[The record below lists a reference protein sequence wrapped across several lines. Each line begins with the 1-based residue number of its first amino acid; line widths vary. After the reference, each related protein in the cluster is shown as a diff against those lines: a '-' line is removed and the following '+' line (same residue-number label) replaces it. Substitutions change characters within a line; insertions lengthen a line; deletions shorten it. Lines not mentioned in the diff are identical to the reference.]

1 MLLKDRR
8 KLIIIGVVAV
18 ALIIGAVFFIFSRG
32 KSADDYVKEYYGYLE
47 NKEYGKMYNML
58 TKGSLAK
65 TSQKVFEARY
75 KNIYEGIE
83 AKNIEIKIGEVE
95 DGIVNYTLTMD
106 TLAGKISSENKV
118 EVKDGEL
125 VYNEAMILEGLKEDY
140 KIKINVICYFNTKLK
155 FTPLHVHD
163 VLAQDGISF
172 RNNLIN
178 LNKGA
183 W

>member
-65 TSQKVFEARY
+65 TSKKYLRLD
-75 KNIYEGIE
+75 
-83 AKNIEIKIGEVE
+83 IKIF
-95 DGIVNYTLTMD
+95 MR
-106 TLAGKISSENKV
+106 
-118 EVKDGEL
+118 
-125 VYNEAMILEGLKEDY
+125 GLKL
-140 KIKINVICYFNTKLK
+140 KILKLK
-155 FTPLHVHD
+155 
-163 VLAQDGISF
+163 LARLKMGL
-172 RNNLIN
+172 LII
-178 LNKGA
+178 L
-183 W
+183 

>member
-118 EVKDGEL
+118 EVKDENT
-125 VYNEAMILEGLKEDY
+125 NE
-140 KIKINVICYFNTKLK
+140 TK
-155 FTPLHVHD
+155 
-163 VLAQDGISF
+163 
-172 RNNLIN
+172 
-178 LNKGA
+178 
-183 W
+183 

>member
-65 TSQKVFEARY
+65 
-75 KNIYEGIE
+75 
-83 AKNIEIKIGEVE
+83 
-95 DGIVNYTLTMD
+95 
-106 TLAGKISSENKV
+106 
-118 EVKDGEL
+118 
-125 VYNEAMILEGLKEDY
+125 NESKSI
-140 KIKINVICYFNTKLK
+140 
-155 FTPLHVHD
+155 
-163 VLAQDGISF
+163 
-172 RNNLIN
+172 
-178 LNKGA
+178 
-183 W
+183 

>member
-1 MLLKDRR
+1 MKNLSKMCIRD
-8 KLIIIGVVAV
+8 
-18 ALIIGAVFFIFSRG
+18 RG

-95 DGIVNYTLTMD
+95 DGDVY
-106 TLAGKISSENKV
+106 KRQPQ
-118 EVKDGEL
+118 EL
-125 VYNEAMILEGLKEDY
+125 K
-140 KIKINVICYFNTKLK
+140 
-155 FTPLHVHD
+155 
-163 VLAQDGISF
+163 S
-172 RNNLIN
+172 
-178 LNKGA
+178 LNSQ